1 MSGFS
6 CRKSRPRSSLR
17 ITPAVELCNSKP
29 AAHCGGLATCA
40 ATNTAST
47 AILLAYKVLRIWSYS
62 GPFGTFFDWR
72 IIVLDSSGYAPH
84 LIEPASDMRCGA
96 QSQSQDYEG
105 VACKF
110 GRRTKAPAYI
120 FSGRRNAVV
129 AAGSVLTIILLNGAE
144 RSQTPSSH
152 VIERFSE
159 AEWEFNL

>member
-1 MSGFS
+1 LR
-6 CRKSRPRSSLR
+6 RK
-17 ITPAVELCNSKP
+17 E
-29 AAHCGGLATCA
+29 HGLDSHFARVQSV
-40 ATNTAST
+40 TNLVIFW
-47 AILLAYKVLRIWSYS
+47 AIQHFFRLANYC
-62 GPFGTFFDWR
+62 
-72 IIVLDSSGYAPH
+72 LDSSGYAPH

-120 FSGRRNAVV
+120 FSGSRNAVV
-129 AAGSVLTIILLNGAE
+129 AAGSVLTITLLNGAE